1 MVISKILT
9 STGGKWLNGKWVKS
23 AVETVT
29 DTISK
34 SPVAKESIAS
44 KTLIN
49 FKTKPLTTDVLEIG
63 TTNRNCPI
71 IEEKSKLH
79 HL

>member
-1 MVISKILT
+1 MVVSKILK

-49 FKTKPLTTDVLEIG
+49 FKTKPLTADVVQTETKTSTIDFL
-63 TTNRNCPI
+63 
-71 IEEKSKLH
+71 KSFG
-79 HL
+79 